1 MRRGAIVC
9 QPQYTRRSRRRN
21 KARFLGHLQVNV
33 GIHWT
38 LMRISGKM
46 MPAVAA
52 SCSLSLETAD
62 QPCELHQNVHTNALM
77 ETQLLILRSN
87 GLQ

>member
-9 QPQYTRRSRRRN
+9 QLQYTRRSRR
-21 KARFLGHLQVNV
+21 VNV
-33 GIHWT
+33 GIHWN